1 MGKLFYF
8 SVFLLFSPIFLIYLI
23 SCLLL
28 PLFKS
33 GKIEKSNGR
42 KKIFVIKDAI
52 HSDYIFES
60 KDWINVFKTDRKYV
74 LIGWGD
80 RSIFLETQKWSD
92 LKIKNF
98 VKAFFGLNKTVLRV
112 DFLEEIPKEKR
123 LKKFVANKKQ
133 FNILKK
139 HITNSY
145 NEQQKIKK
153 ESWHCQIGDFYES
166 NLEYNCI
173 TNCNNW
179 INAGLRKCGLSN
191 RIWCPLSFWI

>member
-8 SVFLLFSPIFLIYLI
+8 IVFLLFSPIFLIYLI

-52 HSDYIFES
+52 HSDYVFES
-60 KDWINVFKTDRKYV
+60 KDWANVFKTDKKYV

-92 LKIKNF
+92 LKIENF

-153 ESWHCQIGDFYES
+153 ESWHYQTGDFYES
-166 NLEYNCI
+166 NLKYNCI

-191 RIWCPLSFWI
+191 RIWCPLSFWV